1 VLKPLRVVDSVS
13 HNRARC
19 LQELD
24 PEEIEVR
31 DTFDDFAVPHAPHE
45 DEAYTIH
52 KASLQD
58 AFIRLFNRF
67 VAADFVQR
75 EMDMCEE
82 CDASF
87 EELTYGEF
95 KALYYRYVAV

>member
-1 VLKPLRVVDSVS
+1 VDFVS
-13 HNRARC
+13 HILERC

-95 KALYYRYVAV
+95 KALYYRYVAVC